1 MTPADVWDYDGVN
14 EGVLVNLKISN
25 QEVPALVKADR
36 NGFFYVL
43 NRANGQLISAEPFV
57 KVNWAE
63 RVDRESGRPVEN
75 PEFRPQLDKWARNIC
90 PNLFGGKNWPPM
102 SYSKQSGLVYIPTFN
117 LCMSL
122 VNREQEFVKGSFYL
136 AQEFDLGIAGE
147 GDYLGQLKA
156 WDPVTQKQV
165 WGIKEDLPFLSGVL
179 STAGGLVF
187 YGNAHGV
194 VKGVD
199 ANSGEVLWSFNAG
212 SGVNQGPVT
221 YEVDGKQYL
230 AVVSG
235 RLVGPPSFAGEIGER
250 VIAATPPGGNVLVF
264 ELGG

>member
-1 MTPADVWDYDGVN
+1 M
-14 EGVLVNLKISN
+14 
-25 QEVPALVKADR
+25 
-36 NGFFYVL
+36 
-43 NRANGQLISAEPFV
+43 
-57 KVNWAE
+57 
-63 RVDRESGRPVEN
+63 
-75 PEFRPQLDKWARNIC
+75 
-90 PNLFGGKNWPPM
+90 
-102 SYSKQSGLVYIPTFN
+102 YIPTFN

-212 SGVNQGPVT
+212 SVVNQGG
-221 YEVDGKQYL
+221 DLRGRRQ
-230 AVVSG
+230 AVSG
-235 RLVGPPSFAGEIGER
+235 RCLGPAGRPTIALPRDRRR
-250 VIAATPPGGNVLVF
+250 VIAATPPGGNVSSSNWAADRPP
-264 ELGG
+264 G

>member
-1 MTPADVWDYDGVN
+1 M
-14 EGVLVNLKISN
+14 
-25 QEVPALVKADR
+25 
-36 NGFFYVL
+36 
-43 NRANGQLISAEPFV
+43 
-57 KVNWAE
+57 
-63 RVDRESGRPVEN
+63 
-75 PEFRPQLDKWARNIC
+75 
-90 PNLFGGKNWPPM
+90 
-102 SYSKQSGLVYIPTFN
+102 
-117 LCMSL
+117 
-122 VNREQEFVKGSFYL
+122 
-136 AQEFDLGIAGE
+136 
-147 GDYLGQLKA
+147 
-156 WDPVTQKQV
+156 
-165 WGIKEDLPFLSGVL
+165 L

-250 VIAATPPGGNVLVF
+250 VTAATPPGGNVLVF

>member
-1 MTPADVWDYDGVN
+1 M
-14 EGVLVNLKISN
+14 
-25 QEVPALVKADR
+25 
-36 NGFFYVL
+36 
-43 NRANGQLISAEPFV
+43 
-57 KVNWAE
+57 
-63 RVDRESGRPVEN
+63 
-75 PEFRPQLDKWARNIC
+75 
-90 PNLFGGKNWPPM
+90 
-102 SYSKQSGLVYIPTFN
+102 YIPTFN

-235 RLVGPPSFAGEIGER
+235 RAGRPTILCR
-250 VIAATPPGGNVLVF
+250 RDRQTVIAATPPGGNVLVF